1 MMASKILIFI
11 GMNEID
17 AGHFMFNYTYLI
29 LLPDR

>member
-1 MMASKILIFI
+1 MMASKVLIFI

-17 AGHFMFNYTYLI
+17 AGHFIFNDTSLI